1 MTEKQRDKSWVDAG
15 VRVLLRQAI
24 NRKKGYDA
32 AWTEIRNLTTA
43 DLVRACRMVDADV
56 EMESDFWCIKAAG
69 APGIP
74 DGGRDLMLAQA
85 REVLEPK
92 TARLFL
98 LPA

>member
-1 MTEKQRDKSWVDAG
+1 MNNEAWVRAG

-56 EMESDFWCIKAAG
+56 EMESDRWCMRAEA

-74 DGGRDLMLAQA
+74 DGVRELMLSQA
-85 REVLEPK
+85 RAVLEVF
-92 TARLFL
+92 RQDGRVG
-98 LPA
+98 

>member
-1 MTEKQRDKSWVDAG
+1 MTEKQWDKSWVDAG

-56 EMESDFWCIKAAG
+56 EMESDRWCMRAEA

-74 DGGRDLMLAQA
+74 DGFRDLMLRQA
-85 REVLEPK
+85 AAVLEVFRAETP
-92 TARLFL
+92 R
-98 LPA
+98 